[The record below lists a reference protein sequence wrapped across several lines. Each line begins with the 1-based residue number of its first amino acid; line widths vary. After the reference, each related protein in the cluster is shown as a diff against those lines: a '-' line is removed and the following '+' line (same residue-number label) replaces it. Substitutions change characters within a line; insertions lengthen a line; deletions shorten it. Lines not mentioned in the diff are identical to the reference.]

1 MKTSFLILIY
11 LFYFS
16 IADEDDRLV
25 FLYTHFRHGARAPMD
40 IKNDYTD
47 LLGEKWTNP
56 GELTGMG
63 QRMHYLLGL
72 RNRMRYIEKEKFI
85 SEKYDAHEMLIY
97 SSNLNRTM
105 LSASSQLQGLYPQSS
120 KKGEILTEAQE
131 KAAVPQVDVDCDE
144 INNEIKALNKSALPY
159 YMTLAPVRMVNDND
173 KKMNVYD
180 LKDCLKKEIKSKK
193 KIEKQ
198 SQKHLISLKNLM
210 KNMEKLLKN
219 I

>member
-16 IADEDDRLV
+16 IADGDDRLV

-219 I
+219 L